1 MKKYLYLVY
10 VSIDYEGDYVS
21 EKETKAFESLD
32 DAKAYQDYLQQKQKE
47 VIFKGKIL
55 RDEVVITKIEHVT
68 LK

>member
-32 DAKAYQDYLQQKQKE
+32 DAKTYQDYLQQKQTRSD
-47 VIFKGKIL
+47 FQ
-55 RDEVVITKIEHVT
+55 R
-68 LK
+68 